1 MTRDERQ
8 DLVIKN
14 WIKARCR
21 GILIATVGFGKTRCA
36 MKIINKLQ
44 NAKPETVVEILCPTT
59 ALVKQWQKQIKENDL
74 ILHKSNVKVR
84 TLKSLLKQTTD
95 CDLLIIDEL
104 HTALSINLLKAI
116 SQSKFK
122 LFLGLTATINRLDE
136 NEKYIMD
143 VFPIFDEVTK
153 EEALSNNWV
162 AKDVI
167 YKVEIKTD
175 LSEYFLINEEYTHHF
190 SSLGFDFHLVNKIL
204 NEGFRSSFVNSLSER
219 LRMDKTEIMA
229 HATNTMRLINLRKQ
243 WLYNHPLKVY
253 YTDEIIKHRLDKK
266 IITFSESQQIA
277 NSLPYGDVVH
287 SGMTSKKQR
296 ELISKFSE
304 MDIGVL
310 HSVKSLQSGID
321 VRNLSVGIS
330 TSFNSSKIARIQSA
344 GRIERAEGD
353 KQSEFFN
360 LVIKNT
366 IEEKWFAKAM
376 AGIDFI
382 TINEDQLKDILNN
395 KEIIVKKNKDV
406 DLSYLI

>member
-8 DLVIKN
+8 DLVIQN

-21 GILIATVGFGKTRCA
+21 GIFIGTVGVGKTRIA

-44 NAKPETVVEILCPTT
+44 NVKPETVVEVLCPTT
-59 ALVKQWQKQIKENDL
+59 ALVKQWSKQIKENDL
-74 ILHKSNVKVR
+74 ILHKANVKVR
-84 TLKSLLKQTTD
+84 TLKSLLKQPTN

-116 SQSKFK
+116 AQSSFN

-143 VFPIFDEVTK
+143 VFPIFDEITK
-153 EEALSNNWV
+153 EEALSNGWV
-162 AKDVI
+162 AKDII

-204 NEGFRSSFVNSLSER
+204 KEGFKSPFVQNLSNKI
-219 LRMDKTEIMA
+219 RMDKTEIMA
-229 HATNTMRLINLRKQ
+229 HATNTMRLINQRKQ

-277 NSLPYGDVVH
+277 NSLPYGNVVH
-287 SGMTSKKQR
+287 SAMTAKKQR
-296 ELISKFSE
+296 ETIAEFSKLE
-304 MDIGVL
+304 KGVL

-321 VRNLSVGIS
+321 VSGLSVGIA
-330 TSFNSSKIARIQSA
+330 TSFNSSKIARVQSA

-353 KQSEFFN
+353 KVSEFFN

-366 IEEKWFAKAM
+366 VEEKWYQKAM
-376 AGIDFI
+376 TGIDYV
-382 TINEDQLKDILNN
+382 TINEEQLLDILNN
-395 KEIIVKKNKDV
+395 KEVRFKKNRDV
-406 DLSYLI
+406 DLSCLI